1 MAKTLQLQF
10 ETNNGKELTLSVDD
24 PRSNLTREE
33 IEAGMQSLI
42 NSNAFHV
49 DSFSVSAIKGAKV
62 VERNVNEII

>member
-10 ETNNGKELTLSVDD
+10 ETDNGKELTLSVDE
-24 PRSNLTREE
+24 PRENLTREE

-49 DSFSVSAIKGAKV
+49 DSFSLSAIKGAKV
-62 VERNVNEII
+62 VERNVSAII

>member
-62 VERNVNEII
+62 VERNVNAII